1 MSAKSNDIPYGFDG
15 FHDLRAPAGAWRIS
29 PDSTLGQAWAGG
41 GRGGGGRPGATASG
55 AQASPQQ
62 QNMAARQLILRGGQV
77 GQTYFPPAL
86 DVWQAQN
93 PQFASNAGVG
103 SVLMFQVRNV
113 GLVKR
118 LVFRFTATVT
128 AGAAS
133 VQTLTPWGLANFISN
148 ITFYDLGNNQRIN
161 STGWH
166 LTAIATAKRRRVFGA
181 AYTSDTPLGY
191 GNNNNRVMFAPPT
204 IAANANSQIVFQLE
218 VPFVKNDADL
228 RGAIFADV
236 TNAVMQCQITLNPN
250 MFVAAGADPTLAMYQ
265 SGGADLAT
273 LSNLQINFWQNYLDQ
288 LPRLANGAPILPNLD
303 VGTAYL
309 LNNTASGL
317 PIANQDNGAAFV
329 NVRTYESVTFAYDNN
344 GVLNVN
350 GSDINYIN
358 LTSANFTNILN
369 LDGRMIGLMQRN
381 VIMDD
386 FPKGM
391 YYLDFRHRPVDTNQ
405 YGNLMLVVNPS
416 NVGGSGAVILYG
428 WEAYGIIGLVNQG
441 GSLPQGGG

>member
-1 MSAKSNDIPYGFDG
+1 M
-15 FHDLRAPAGAWRIS
+15 
-29 PDSTLGQAWAGG
+29 
-41 GRGGGGRPGATASG
+41 GGGGGGGGGGA
-55 AQASPQQ
+55 AQSPQA

-103 SVLMFQVRNV
+103 SVLTFQVRNV

-118 LVFRFTATVT
+118 LVFRFVATVT
-128 AGAAS
+128 AGATS
-133 VQTLTPWGLANFISN
+133 QQNLTPWGLANFVSN
-148 ITFYDLGNNQRIN
+148 VTFYDLGNNQRIN

-166 LTAIATAKRRRVFGA
+166 LTAVASAKRRRVFGA

-191 GNNNNRVMFAPPT
+191 GNNNNRIMYAPPS
-204 IAANANSQIVFQLE
+204 IAANGNSQVVFQLE

-236 TNAVMQCQITLNPN
+236 TNAVMQVQITLNPN
-250 MFVAAGADPTLAMYQ
+250 MFVSSTADPTLAVYQ
-265 SGGADLAT
+265 SAGADLAT
-273 LSNLQINFWQNYLDQ
+273 LSGLQINFWQNYLDQ
-288 LPRLANGAPILPNLD
+288 LPRIGAAPILPNLD

-317 PIANQDNGAAFV
+317 PVANQDNGVAFI
-329 NVRTYESVTFAYDNN
+329 NARTYESVTFAYDNN
-344 GVLNVN
+344 GTLNIN
-350 GSDINYIN
+350 GTDINYVN
-358 LTSANFTNILN
+358 LTSANFTNVLN
-369 LDGRMIGLMQRN
+369 LDGRMLALMVRN

-391 YYLDFRHRPVDTNQ
+391 YYLDFRHRPVDTTQ
-405 YGNLMLVVNPS
+405 YGNFQLVISPS
-416 NVGGSGAVILYG
+416 NVLGNASVFLYG
-428 WEAYGIIGLVNQG
+428 WEAFGIIGLVNQG